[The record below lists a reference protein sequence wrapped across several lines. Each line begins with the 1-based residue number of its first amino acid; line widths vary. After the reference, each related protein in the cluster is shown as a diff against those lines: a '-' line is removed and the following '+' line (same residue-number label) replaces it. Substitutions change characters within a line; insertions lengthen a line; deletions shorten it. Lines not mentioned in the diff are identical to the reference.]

1 MTKLKF
7 KPHPSWPNHGWIE
20 GLTEEDDALLHVDTA
35 EAVLEHIEQL
45 EDDLALLLLY
55 MKEKLDRKFFPS
67 GKLMPLWDDF
77 ADDYPHTA
85 KVLEKWLEKRHGN
98 DKT

>member
-35 EAVLEHIEQL
+35 EAVIERIEELERKLQEQ
-45 EDDLALLLLY
+45 EDYSEMLIRY
-55 MKEKLDRKFFPS
+55 MQRTHWWVNFKREYP
-67 GKLMPLWDDF
+67 
-77 ADDYPHTA
+77 ADA
-85 KVLEKWLEKRHGN
+85 AELEKWLEERHGD

>member
-1 MTKLKF
+1 MLKTKLEF

-45 EDDLALLLLY
+45 EDHLEMLMRY
-55 MKEKLDRKFFPS
+55 MARQEQDDMRGGAPIS
-67 GKLMPLWDDF
+67 WWDIF
-77 ADDYPHTA
+77 SCEEQLTA
-85 KVLEKWLEKRHGN
+85 AELGKWLEERNNG
-98 DKT
+98 